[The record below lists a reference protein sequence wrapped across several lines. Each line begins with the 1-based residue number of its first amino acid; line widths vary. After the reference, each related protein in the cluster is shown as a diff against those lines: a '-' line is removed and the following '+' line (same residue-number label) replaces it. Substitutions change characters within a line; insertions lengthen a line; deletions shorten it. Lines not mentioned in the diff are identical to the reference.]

1 MWEIRM
7 TKLYVT
13 SEAAIT
19 AFLVLVGAFSAT
31 PVNAADTKTAAGPT
45 GFATES
51 DDWIAPPGSS
61 ISINRTNGRISV
73 ALPTQPI
80 DGSAEQLARFDEW
93 RSHPYAGDGAFP
105 STREEPANFPKHTL
119 YYPADLTKAPKLP
132 VVLWANGGCRT
143 TSVEFTRFLGEI
155 ASHGY
160 VIAAIGRGD
169 NPFQIIRI
177 GAPTGTGE
185 QSADARP
192 RQDMDPSNM
201 LAALDLLAKENER
214 KASRFYHR
222 IDLSAVAAMGQSCGG
237 FMAFEAAK
245 DVRIKAVAA
254 LNSNFPTRSG
264 PTPMPLR
271 NAVPNWN
278 SEDLK
283 IPAAFFTGGP
293 ADLAYSYAVKSY
305 EAVPGAAPTVRVD
318 MPAMGHTG
326 AYPMPDV
333 RWTRAV
339 IQWLNWNLKG
349 DQTAKAIF
357 AGAGCGLCG
366 DSDFWVSTKGID

>member
-1 MWEIRM
+1 MMKRHASSA
-7 TKLYVT
+7 V
-13 SEAAIT
+13 T

-31 PVNAADTKTAAGPT
+31 PVGAAESKSAAGPT

-51 DDWIAPPGSS
+51 NDWIAPPGSS
-61 ISINRTNGRISV
+61 ISVNRINGRISV

-93 RSHPYAGDGAFP
+93 RLHPYAGDGAFP
-105 STREEPANFPKHTL
+105 ATREEPANFPKHTL

-132 VVLWANGGCRT
+132 VILWANGGCRT

-160 VIAAIGRGD
+160 LVAAIGRGD
-169 NPFQIIRI
+169 IPFQIIRI

-185 QSADARP
+185 QSTDTRP

-201 LAALDLLAKENER
+201 LAALDLLAQENER
-214 KASRFYHR
+214 KGSRFYHHV
-222 IDLSAVAAMGQSCGG
+222 DLSAAAALGQSCGG
-237 FMAFEAAK
+237 FMAFQAAK
-245 DVRIKAVAA
+245 DARIKAVAA
-254 LNSNFPTRSG
+254 LNSNFPTRG
-264 PTPMPLR
+264 GATLMPLR
-271 NAVPNWN
+271 NADPNWN

-293 ADLAYSYAVKSY
+293 ADLAYPYAVKSY
-305 EAVPGAAPTVRVD
+305 EAVLGAAPTVRVD

-349 DQTAKAIF
+349 DQTARIAF
-357 AGAGCGLCG
+357 AGARCGLCG
-366 DSDFWVSTKGID
+366 DPDFWVSAKGVD

>member
-1 MWEIRM
+1 MR
-7 TKLYVT
+7 KLHAG
-13 SEAAIT
+13 SAGAII

-31 PVNAADTKTAAGPT
+31 PVAAADTKTSAGPT
-45 GFATES
+45 GSGTES
-51 DDWIAPPGSS
+51 EDWIAPPGSS
-61 ISINRTNGRISV
+61 ISINRLNGRISV

-80 DGSAEQLARFDEW
+80 DGSTEQLARFDEW
-93 RSHPYAGDGAFP
+93 RSHAYAGDGAFP
-105 STREEPANFPKHTL
+105 ATREEPANFPKHTL
-119 YYPADLTKAPKLP
+119 YYPADMTKAPKLP

-160 VIAAIGRGD
+160 VIAAIGRSD
-169 NPFQIIRI
+169 IPFQIIRI
-177 GAPTGTGE
+177 GAPTGRGE

-201 LAALDLLAKENER
+201 LAALDLLTKENER

-222 IDLSAVAAMGQSCGG
+222 IDLSAVAALGQSCGG
-237 FMAFEAAK
+237 FMAFQAAK
-245 DVRIKAVAA
+245 DARIKAVAA

-264 PTPMPLR
+264 PALMPLR
-271 NAVPNWN
+271 NGVPNWN

-293 ADLAYSYAVKSY
+293 ADIAYPYALKSY
-305 EAVPGAAPTVRVD
+305 EAVPGAAPTVQVD

-349 DQTAKAIF
+349 DQTARAMF
-357 AGAGCGLCG
+357 AGARRGLCS